1 MAHRRYAI
9 LACLCALVACAY
21 LPPSAALGARR
32 ARVDSFHRAHKHGAR
47 AHRVRCTTTGARR
60 RSGRRPARRASFR
73 TGVRPRC
80 HHRHGGRGRRLHPRH
95 RSAPHRLRRAPAAN
109 SSACL
114 DADLTPSQY
123 NVPRVRAATL
133 CLINRERSG
142 HGESPLSSDA
152 HLATAAQT
160 HTEDMAFG
168 DYFGHVG
175 PRGDTPLSRMRAS
188 GYLYSSQVG
197 YEIGENIAWGTLW
210 LGTPRAIV
218 AAWMDSPEH
227 RANILDARYRDTGIG
242 VSAHPPGSMAHGQA
256 GGIYTQDFGVIVAG

>member
-1 MAHRRYAI
+1 VAHRRYAI
-9 LACLCALVACAY
+9 LAWLCALVACAC
-21 LPPSAALGARR
+21 LPASAALGARR

-47 AHRVRCTTTGARR
+47 THRVRCTTTGAHR
-60 RSGRRPARRASFR
+60 RSGRRHARHSSFH

-80 HHRHGGRGRRLHPRH
+80 HRRHGGHGRRGHPRH
-95 RSAPHRLRRAPAAN
+95 RGATHRLRRAPAAN

-114 DADLTPSQY
+114 DAELVPSQY
-123 NVPRVRAATL
+123 NVPRVRAATM
-133 CLINRERSG
+133 CLINRERAG
-142 HGESPLSSDA
+142 HGESPLTDDA
-152 HLATAAQT
+152 HMASAAQA

-175 PRGDTPLSRMRAS
+175 PRGDTPLSRMRSS
-188 GYLYSSQVG
+188 GYIYSSKVG

-218 AAWMDSPEH
+218 AAWMGSPEH

-242 VSAHPPGSMAHGQA
+242 VSAHPPGSMAHGQP